1 MTNNEVF
8 MTALTVGE
16 GTQVT
21 LNFSLKLEN
30 GDVVDSNFDG
40 APVSFVVG
48 DGNLLPGFERALFG
62 LSEGSRETLTIE
74 PENGFGQANPNNLQV
89 IPRDQ
94 FDPTIALEKGLVL
107 SFADAQKAKLP
118 GVVADFDEERVT
130 IDFNHPLAG
139 RRIIFDVHIHQVSPA
154 TTH

>member
-1 MTNNEVF
+1 

-30 GDVVDSNFDG
+30 GDVVDSNFDS

-107 SFADAQKAKLP
+107 SFADVQKAELP
-118 GVVADFDEERVT
+118 GVVADFDDEKVT

-139 RRIIFDVHIHQVSPA
+139 RRSIFDVHIHQVSPA